1 MSIHNKIFS
10 LNFCICYSLN
20 THTSTSEHVPVQV
33 PIFIAFE
40 RDNFTSES
48 SEEQPKLNKFSK
60 IPGTT
65 VTSKINS
72 QQSFPDEW
80 L

>member
-1 MSIHNKIFS
+1 M
-10 LNFCICYSLN
+10 
-20 THTSTSEHVPVQV
+20 HTNVFEHIPVQV

-48 SEEQPKLNKFSK
+48 PEEQPKFNKFSK

-65 VTSKINS
+65 VTN
-72 QQSFPDEW
+72 EN
-80 L
+80 